1 MVFVTSYYF
10 DGDYGKIPIW
20 PPPPEGYSGIWTNW
34 HENGIRAFKGSYDR
48 GMRQGSWRFWFPNG
62 QIQLEGTYKGGL
74 SNGKWTWWHAN
85 GLRSVEANYQNG
97 RPHGKRTEWDKNGK
111 IIDGTHF
118 ADGKI
123 TFLERYE
130 EGKLVSTEPAPTY
143 EEHASKVADKV
154 SVINTGMTRK
164 AVEAILNQHDGG
176 LTTSSVGRYYEGWEV
191 MVEVPYDQTG
201 DPGAAENRVNGGVR
215 IYRARPSFD

>member
-20 PPPPEGYSGIWTNW
+20 TPPPEGYSGIWTNW

-85 GLRSVEANYQNG
+85 QGESFLGRKWLIGKKIKKELDKPEGLS
-97 RPHGKRTEWDKNGK
+97 
-111 IIDGTHF
+111 
-118 ADGKI
+118 
-123 TFLERYE
+123 
-130 EGKLVSTEPAPTY
+130 
-143 EEHASKVADKV
+143 HAK
-154 SVINTGMTRK
+154 
-164 AVEAILNQHDGG
+164 
-176 LTTSSVGRYYEGWEV
+176 
-191 MVEVPYDQTG
+191 MV
-201 DPGAAENRVNGGVR
+201 
-215 IYRARPSFD
+215 